1 MQATV
6 KARFENLQESAK
18 QKREFEIE
26 DLDAEISILT
36 TAYDKEIQRTL
47 AHLSEQ
53 AAIAKKLGISKQ
65 VNIPPPSIYQSL
77 NTQELNTIVDNTRKI
92 DTKTPLYLRG
102 YDALEKE
109 AELIMS
115 RQDKNAFIDDLL
127 PFEQKKLILLKNKTP
142 ERAERLFA
150 KTPVIKSDDFH
161 AASFDV
167 EATEFQYKSKPK
179 LTLVLAA
186 VFGGVIGMVYV
197 LIASAMRSRR
207 GA

>member
-1 MQATV
+1 MNKHGTERGESRRHWTLKFEYNDQGKWLAALSALKDTANKNVQATV

-77 NTQELNTIVDNTRKI
+77 NTQELNTIADNTRKI

-102 YDALEKE
+102 YDALEKR
-109 AELIMS
+109 LSPLCRGRLRM
-115 RQDKNAFIDDLL
+115 RLL
-127 PFEQKKLILLKNKTP
+127 TIYF
-142 ERAERLFA
+142 RL
-150 KTPVIKSDDFH
+150 SSQ
-161 AASFDV
+161 SF
-167 EATEFQYKSKPK
+167 
-179 LTLVLAA
+179 
-186 VFGGVIGMVYV
+186 
-197 LIASAMRSRR
+197 
-207 GA
+207 